1 MVIVICISLF
11 DYELEKNKKC
21 GMQKKEETRKA
32 PLLTPSPI

>member
-11 DYELEKNKKC
+11 DYELKKIKDIVC
-21 GMQKKEETRKA
+21 KKKKETRKA